1 MMTCHHSTNILHM
14 PCSVKP
20 EYYITMHKLKSELH
34 SSENQ
39 VQGATCTVA
48 NNLFGRKEY
57 DEWKQYERYEPTT
70 YNTLP
75 AISNTNRTETYVEA
89 LILAGI
95 TNEMPSEMETVVT
108 YSNDGS
114 PQSGAG
120 NYVAQSFSINGKQ
133 RALHTLNIFSETRAS
148 LKDLQLMTF
157 KILAASSGWKYTG
170 KDLVEKIDFVMT
182 DSTAHNL
189 GVIQDVCAEL
199 ETENEPDSLICNV
212 HPMMMFQ
219 RKVKQVWQEIHDAF
233 GTNTIKDCFI
243 TDEDFQNES
252 FICKAVNCLC
262 PFTNKDFLSRTL

>member
-1 MMTCHHSTNILHM
+1 
-14 PCSVKP
+14 
-20 EYYITMHKLKSELH
+20 
-34 SSENQ
+34 
-39 VQGATCTVA
+39 
-48 NNLFGRKEY
+48 
-57 DEWKQYERYEPTT
+57 
-70 YNTLP
+70 
-75 AISNTNRTETYVEA
+75 
-89 LILAGI
+89 
-95 TNEMPSEMETVVT
+95 MPSEMETVVT

-114 PQSGAG
+114 AQSGAG
-120 NYVAQSFSINGKQ
+120 NYVGQSFSINGKQ

-219 RKVKQVWQEIHDAF
+219 RKVKQVCGKKFKMQLEQIPLNIVSLL
-233 GTNTIKDCFI
+233 TKI
-243 TDEDFQNES
+243 
-252 FICKAVNCLC
+252 
-262 PFTNKDFLSRTL
+262 SRMNHLYAKQ